1 MRIVFMLFTLPFLL
15 FAKPLPLLFSGNEK
29 ISSRDLYDTLGLH
42 LPYAIEVWGDEPVM
56 EPAIVSQSVTALTS
70 YYRAKGYFGAKVSP
84 SITETAITLSIQEND
99 PIKIVGIQINSE
111 LNIDNDIELHLN
123 EFFDQDKFSS
133 SKTKIKKHYHDAG
146 YCNGTFNSKAWVD
159 IKTHEAHLLFEATPN
174 QQCTFGPI
182 LVESTPNIEG
192 ALTTSFLRFET
203 GDPYNLE
210 AIQQSYE
217 SLYSQEGIA
226 RVSINDTDRNGS
238 IVPVS
243 LVIEEVDKPIRFSVG
258 LGISSDQGLGG
269 QIGLKH
275 RNFFGDLKTL
285 SLEAKFTEIK
295 KTASSILSVPLY
307 NQLFAYGE
315 VGYLDE
321 QFDGYKSESVFEK
334 ITLKQQ
340 DKPTSVVVSL
350 LFDQAKTYESTNADA
365 FPNSNLF
372 IPSPMAEINIDTRN
386 KLLEPTRGNWLNIK
400 GQGSLY
406 SGISDATYFKILLA
420 GAHIQSFGE
429 HILAARVQWGT
440 LRTYEGEVPSAY
452 RFYAGG
458 MNSNRAYTYRDLG
471 PKDIHGDPLG
481 FNALLEGTLEYRFP
495 IYEAIRG
502 VLFTDLTYGS
512 DNYLPDYSIPYWG
525 VGGGLRYVTP
535 IGPVAIDIGFDP
547 NDTGQYA
554 LHFRIGELF

>member
-1 MRIVFMLFTLPFLL
+1 MRIVFMLCTLPLL
-15 FAKPLPLLFSGNEK
+15 LLAKPLPLLFSGNEK
-29 ISSRDLYDTLGLH
+29 ISSRDLYNTLEIH
-42 LPYAIEVWGDEPVM
+42 LPYAIEVWGDAPAM
-56 EPAIVSQSVTALTS
+56 EPAIVSQSVTALVS
-70 YYRAKGYFGAKVSP
+70 YYRAKGYFGTKITAA
-84 SITETAITLSIQEND
+84 ITETSITLSIQEND
-99 PIKIVGIQINSE
+99 PIKVVGVQINST
-111 LNIDNDIELHLN
+111 LDIDNDIELHPKEL
-123 EFFDQDKFSS
+123 FDQDKFTS
-133 SKTKIKKHYHDAG
+133 SKTQIKKRYHDAG
-146 YCNGTFNSKAWVD
+146 YCNGVFNSKAWVD
-159 IKTHEAHLLFEATPN
+159 IETHEAHVLFEVTPN
-174 QQCTFGPI
+174 EKCTFGPI
-182 LVESTPNIEG
+182 IVDSTPNIDG
-192 ALTTSFLRFET
+192 ALTASLLRFQE
-203 GDPYNLE
+203 GDTYSLE

-217 SLYSQEGIA
+217 SLYAQEGIS

-238 IVPVS
+238 VVPIT
-243 LVIEEVDKPIRFSVG
+243 LGIEEVDKPIRFSAG
-258 LGISSDQGLGG
+258 LGISSDQGVGG
-269 QIGLKH
+269 QIALKH
-275 RNFFGDLKTL
+275 RNFFGNLKTL

-315 VGYLDE
+315 VGYSDE

-334 ITLKQQ
+334 LTLKQQ

-350 LFDQAKTYESTNADA
+350 LFDQAKTYDSTNTDA

-372 IPSPMAEINIDTRN
+372 IPSPMAEINLDTRD

-400 GQGSLY
+400 AQGSLY
-406 SGISDATYFKILLA
+406 SGISDATYFKTLLA

-429 HILAARVQWGT
+429 HILAARMEWGT

-458 MNSNRAYTYRDLG
+458 MSSNRAYTYRELG
-471 PKDIHGDPLG
+471 PKDLHGDPIG
-481 FNALLEGTLEYRFP
+481 FNSLLEGTLEYRFP
-495 IYEAIRG
+495 IYDAIRG

-512 DNYLPDYSIPYWG
+512 DNYLPDYSIPYLG

-535 IGPVAIDIGFDP
+535 IGPIAIDVGFDP